1 MCIWCNEKGRTFY
14 GAEAAKN
21 HMLDKGHTKMIHE
34 GLALAEYVDFYDYS
48 SSYPD
53 ADNQNVNIDEE
64 VCMAMFLYFFLRM

>member
-1 MCIWCNEKGRTFY
+1 
-14 GAEAAKN
+14 
-21 HMLDKGHTKMIHE
+21 MLDKGHTKMIHE

-64 VCMAMFLYFFLRM
+64 VCIRTFF